1 MNEIT
6 CPKCHTAFVVDQA
19 GYADIVRQIRDREFT
34 KQLEAQQSLARQDK
48 ESAVRIA
55 RAESEA
61 EAAKRESDQ
70 ARRIQDLEAKADAA
84 ALQHELA
91 LKDAIAELT
100 RERDALHAKLEQTE
114 LRRSEALKVAELESR
129 QEWDQRRSRYEMQL
143 LEAEAKAKAIATEKD
158 LDRIREVAEVQ
169 RTLAEAQSQ
178 AAKDKELLQQELR
191 HRDGEIE
198 RLKDFKAR
206 LSTKMLGETL
216 EQHCETAFNQ
226 LRAAAFPRAFF
237 EKDNDGRTG
246 SKGDYIFR
254 ERSEDGVEVVSIM
267 FEMKNE
273 SDSTATKRRN
283 EDFLKEL
290 DKDRQ
295 EKGCE
300 YAVLVSLLEAD
311 SDLYNGGI
319 VDVSHRYPKMYVVRP
334 QFFIPII
341 TLIRGAAQRSL
352 HDRQELARIRAQNID
367 ITNFED
373 KIQRFKSEFERS
385 FGLFSKQLEGAVEEI
400 DKTIA
405 HLQKT
410 KEQLLKAAQNLGL
423 ANKKAQQVTIR
434 RLTHMNPTMKALFAE
449 QRSAT
454 EGTPAGEPDDDA
466 EM

>member
-19 GYADIVRQIRDREFT
+19 GYADILRQVRDREFT
-34 KQLEAQQSLARQDK
+34 KQLETQLALSQQDK
-48 ESAVRIA
+48 ENAVRIA

-61 EAAKRESDQ
+61 EAARHAADQ
-70 ARRIQDLEAKADAA
+70 AVQIEKLEARIAA
-84 ALQHELA
+84 ADVQQQLALASAAAELA
-91 LKDAIAELT
+91 
-100 RERDALHAKLEQTE
+100 RDRDTLQAKLELAEST
-114 LRRSEALKVAELESR
+114 RAEALRVAKLESTSELER
-129 QEWDQRRSRYEMQL
+129 QRAEYDRRLAEV
-143 LEAEAKAKAIATEKD
+143 EARVKSIATEKE
-158 LDRIREVAEVQ
+158 LERVKAVADAEKS
-169 RTLAEAQSQ
+169 LAEARSQ
-178 AAKDKELLQQELR
+178 AAKDRDLHQQELR

-206 LSTKMLGETL
+206 LSTKMLGESL

-226 LRAAAFPRAFF
+226 LRSAAFPRAFF
-237 EKDNDGRTG
+237 EKDNDSRTG

-254 ERSEDGVEVVSIM
+254 EKSEDEVEVVSIM

-273 SDSTATKRRN
+273 SDTTSTKKRN

-311 SDLYNGGI
+311 SELYNGGI

-352 HDRQELARIRAQNID
+352 QDRQELARIRAQNID

-373 KIQRFKSEFERS
+373 KLARFKTEFERS
-385 FGLFSKQLEGAVEEI
+385 FGLFGRQLESAVEEI
-400 DKTIA
+400 DKTIS

-410 KEQLLKAAQNLGL
+410 KDLLLKSAQNLGL

-434 RLTHMNPTMKALFAE
+434 RLTHMNPTMKAKFEE
-449 QRSAT
+449 QRFAS
-454 EGTPAGEPDDDA
+454 GEPPIDETEDVVD
-466 EM
+466 E